1 MDWWPAYLAIGA
13 FVGFVAGLIGAGG
26 GMAIVPMLVFVFTAK
41 AFPAEHIVHMALA
54 TSMATIPFTSASSV
68 RAHDANNGVDWS
80 IVIGM
85 LPGLAL
91 GAVGG
96 ALLAGLIPGKA
107 LAIFFSAFIL
117 YSGINMFLEAKP
129 RSGRALPG
137 RFGLAV
143 FGAVVAALASF
154 LAAGAAFMTVPYM
167 TWCNVPI
174 RRAIGTAAAIGFP
187 LSLASSLGYIYAG
200 WNAPGLPAYSFG
212 YVYLPAL
219 AMIAATSMFA
229 AQAGA
234 RLSQRTP
241 VRRLRQMFGILLLL
255 LAAAMLSRIW

>member
-54 TSMATIPFTSASSV
+54 TSMATIPFTSAASV
-68 RAHDANNGVDWS
+68 RAHHANDGVDWS
-80 IVIGM
+80 IVRAM

-91 GAVGG
+91 GAMAG
-96 ALLAGLIPGKA
+96 ALIAGKIPGKP
-107 LAIFFSAFIL
+107 LAIFFTAFTL
-117 YSGINMFLEAKP
+117 YSGVNMFFDVRPKSN
-129 RSGRALPG
+129 RTLPG
-137 RFGLAV
+137 RFGLALV
-143 FGAVVAALASF
+143 GTLVSALASF
-154 LAAGAAFMTVPYM
+154 LAAGAAFMTVPFLS
-167 TWCNVPI
+167 WCNVPI
-174 RRAIGTAAAIGFP
+174 RRAIGTAAAVGFP
-187 LSLASSLGYIYAG
+187 LSVASSLGYIYAG
-200 WNAPGLPAYSFG
+200 WDAPGLPPHSFG

-219 AMIAATSMFA
+219 ALIVATSVFS

-241 VRRLRQMFGILLLL
+241 VKRLRQVFGVLMLM
-255 LAAAMLSRIW
+255 LAAAMLTRIW

>member
-41 AFPAEHIVHMALA
+41 SFPPEHLVHMALA
-54 TSMATIPFTSASSV
+54 TSMATIPFTSAASV
-68 RAHDANNGVDWS
+68 RAHHANDGVDWS
-80 IVIGM
+80 IVRAM

-91 GAVGG
+91 GATGG
-96 ALLAGLIPGKA
+96 ALIAGQIPGKP
-107 LAIFFSAFIL
+107 LAIFFTVFIL
-117 YSGINMFLEAKP
+117 YSGVNMFFDVKP
-129 RSGRALPG
+129 KSSRTLPG
-137 RFGLAV
+137 RFGLALV
-143 FGAVVAALASF
+143 GAVVSALASF
-154 LAAGAAFMTVPYM
+154 IAAGAAFMTVPYLS
-167 TWCNVPI
+167 WCNVPI
-174 RRAIGTAAAIGFP
+174 RRAIGTAAAVP

-200 WNAPGLPAYSFG
+200 WNAPGLPPLSLG

-219 AMIAATSMFA
+219 ALIAATSVFT

-234 RLSQRTP
+234 RLSQRVP
-241 VRRLRQMFGILLLL
+241 VRRLRQIFGVLMLI